1 MITVKT
7 GNYTEIELK
16 ELHPLFLH
24 LSGSVCEFCNDLGHN
39 ACTVNAKCPYRHI
52 IDDLLRVYPPKKD

>member
-7 GNYTEIELK
+7 GNYTETELK

-24 LSGSVCEFCNDLGHN
+24 LSGSVCEFCNDFRL
-39 ACTVNAKCPYRHI
+39 AKTFKYLF
-52 IDDLLRVYPPKKD
+52 DDIFHR